1 MALRVW
7 CGSRSRRAIIRYVV
21 AVANATD
28 ACPDGNERW
37 LLGSPAA
44 AVPPA
49 VYSTGRLRRT
59 ITFTQSVAANVQAS
73 ELANTATCPRR
84 CAGVAPWNDAIPA
97 NPITPASNALL
108 AVPADPEKVCRATRS
123 KPGSDAGSHGA
134 VDPQEGGAFGS
145 LVASGMRAATPA
157 ATTDTASPQLTLY
170 GACARADAPETARS
184 TRAAAKR
191 RIRAPIRVA
200 GGALHTRCPPSAPVG
215 GISPGPAG
223 FVPVPFAWGW
233 IFSIPHPGG
242 RGNPEPPE
250 QRPVL

>member
-28 ACPDGNERW
+28 ACPDGNGRW
-37 LLGSPAA
+37 LLGPPAA

-108 AVPADPEKVCRATRS
+108 AVPADPEKVWRATRS
-123 KPGSDAGSHGA
+123 TPGSDAGSHGA

-170 GACARADAPETARS
+170 GDCARADAPETARR
-184 TRAAAKR
+184 TRAAAKL
-191 RIRAPIRVA
+191 RIWAPIGVA
-200 GGALHTRCPPSAPVG
+200 GGPPPSCCPPRAPAG
-215 GISPGPAG
+215 RRLPGPSG
-223 FVPVPFAWGW
+223 FSPVPFPCGRS
-233 IFSIPHPGG
+233 FPIP
-242 RGNPEPPE
+242 
-250 QRPVL
+250 

>member
-97 NPITPASNALL
+97 NPITPRSEERR
-108 AVPADPEKVCRATRS
+108 VGKECRSRW
-123 KPGSDAGSHGA
+123 
-134 VDPQEGGAFGS
+134 
-145 LVASGMRAATPA
+145 
-157 ATTDTASPQLTLY
+157 SPY
-170 GACARADAPETARS
+170 
-184 TRAAAKR
+184 
-191 RIRAPIRVA
+191 
-200 GGALHTRCPPSAPVG
+200 H
-215 GISPGPAG
+215 
-223 FVPVPFAWGW
+223 
-233 IFSIPHPGG
+233 
-242 RGNPEPPE
+242 
-250 QRPVL
+250 

>member
-84 CAGVAPWNDAIPA
+84 CAGVAPSNDATPA
-97 NPITPASNALL
+97 NPTTATSSAWL
-108 AVPADPEKVCRATRS
+108 AVLADPEKVWSAARS
-123 KPGSDAGSHGA
+123 MPGSEAGSHGA
-134 VDPQEGGAFGS
+134 QHGAAFGS
-145 LVASGMRAATPA
+145 FAASGMRAGGPD
-157 ATTDTASPQLTLY
+157 ATTDTASPQRTL
-170 GACARADAPETARS
+170 
-184 TRAAAKR
+184 
-191 RIRAPIRVA
+191 
-200 GGALHTRCPPSAPVG
+200 
-215 GISPGPAG
+215 
-223 FVPVPFAWGW
+223 
-233 IFSIPHPGG
+233 
-242 RGNPEPPE
+242 
-250 QRPVL
+250 

>member
-97 NPITPASNALL
+97 KPTSPASTALL
-108 AVPADPEKVCRATRS
+108 AVPADPENVWSATRS
-123 KPGSDAGSHGA
+123 MPGSDAGSHGTG
-134 VDPQEGGAFGS
+134 DPQEGADFGS

-200 GGALHTRCPPSAPVG
+200 AGHHTNCASPVAPVG
-215 GISPGPAG
+215 LH
-223 FVPVPFAWGW
+223 FRCPV
-233 IFSIPHPGG
+233 
-242 RGNPEPPE
+242 R
-250 QRPVL
+250 VD